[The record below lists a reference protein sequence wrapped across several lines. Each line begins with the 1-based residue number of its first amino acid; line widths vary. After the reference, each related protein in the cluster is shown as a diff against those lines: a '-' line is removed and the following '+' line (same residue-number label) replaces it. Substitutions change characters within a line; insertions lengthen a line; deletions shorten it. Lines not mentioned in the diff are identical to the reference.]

1 MKKFFILSVAL
12 FATFFSISKAE
23 AQNRI
28 SAPNSFDVIFM
39 SEDFDAVKYSSS
51 YGIATQVSFSDLN
64 FGFSFR
70 MRFNYGFGFVSEAEG
85 TILDLG
91 PQYTLCF
98 TEDFSLA
105 IPLHI
110 SMGVLDLG
118 NTEGAT
124 ISWGFNTTPAFQYEI
139 GPVLVKA
146 GPTFSAPF
154 SGGDTS
160 FGFIAGLG
168 YCF

>member
-1 MKKFFILSVAL
+1 MKKFLILFVAL

-28 SAPNSFDVIFM
+28 SAPNSVEAFFM
-39 SEDFDAVKYSSS
+39 AEDFDHIKYSGS
-51 YGIATQVSFSDLN
+51 YGVGGSAILTDFNL
-64 FGFSFR
+64 GFSFR
-70 MRFNYGFGFVSEAEG
+70 MRFNYGFAPISEAEG
-85 TILDLG
+85 LIFDVG
-91 PQYTLCF
+91 PLYTLCF
-98 TEDFSLA
+98 TENFSLA

-110 SMGVLDLG
+110 SLG
-118 NTEGAT
+118 ILGSGGEESST
-124 ISWGFNTTPAFQYEI
+124 SWGFNTTPAFQYEI